1 MTWIDISSSVS
12 KPQASLH
19 PTPPAPSP
27 RLISRGNVFQ
37 FSANSA
43 MQWEAPLPNHY
54 SIRNQQFTFQD
65 ACHGQRDGRLVPAT
79 GPALYDYLEKDKL
92 VSFPQL
98 SSFEF
103 NALSTLQHKQ
113 VYYFSCRQGKIQ
125 NLHMCPPGHFF
136 HHTQCQPIDRC
147 VGQPDGMRFSDP
159 YDIHHYH
166 ECLQEKAVRH
176 SCPPNTL
183 FLHDQCRDTN
193 DVSLYCQFH
202 TEPKILDPNT
212 LLVCR
217 QGQAV
222 FETCPPGFRYFDSPT
237 CESEACVGQPNHQLV
252 PMPKVQQGPLT
263 YFPGYMQCQ
272 DNKVANVVVCPDSWD
287 PYSSAGD
294 NLTHLPQV
302 FDGRSCT
309 IPEFCTNVESDDPLV
324 TVPVHEFTKHV
335 RNWKYSDRFDAVT
348 GIQCQGNKR
357 KRVSMSP
364 GERIHS
370 KRLKPESAC
379 DGTVSKVVISNTPEF
394 ILIATHRRHPDCT
407 LYPFLSQIP
416 FSVKLKGGSQCTFR
430 STDRR
435 LVKQLTTL
443 PILYWAQR
451 EVEQEP
457 TDEPC
462 ESGQHLQT
470 GHFVFDRTI
479 YATCDES
486 QPFVFCPSS
495 DTKCIEKVEG
505 KRWACE
511 LPLLPPSSIIPP
523 HSIVI
528 FAAHEVKNLYPTAP
542 PPIRVGI
549 NKIFTDVPQ
558 TGLCPTSAFQL
569 ETLDQ
574 SVAVEYAHRVTY
586 PPDVVW
592 NENGGKVSRLGG
604 GYLAKLQ
611 DFTKKHIN
619 LPMHNIKYVVSD
631 FALNRKP

>member
-1 MTWIDISSSVS
+1 VYF
-12 KPQASLH
+12 
-19 PTPPAPSP
+19 
-27 RLISRGNVFQ
+27 V
-37 FSANSA
+37 
-43 MQWEAPLPNHY
+43 
-54 SIRNQQFTFQD
+54 
-65 ACHGQRDGRLVPAT
+65 
-79 GPALYDYLEKDKL
+79 
-92 VSFPQL
+92 QL
-98 SSFEF
+98 RIV
-103 NALSTLQHKQ
+103 TH
-113 VYYFSCRQGKIQ
+113 
-125 NLHMCPPGHFF
+125 
-136 HHTQCQPIDRC
+136 
-147 VGQPDGMRFSDP
+147 
-159 YDIHHYH
+159 
-166 ECLQEKAVRH
+166 
-176 SCPPNTL
+176 CPPNTL
-183 FLHDQCRDTN
+183 FCTDQCRDTN
-193 DVSLYCQFH
+193 DGESLLSVSYRTKFWI
-202 TEPKILDPNT
+202 PT
-212 LLVCR
+212 LCWSVVKRC

-222 FETCPPGFRYFDSPT
+222 FETCPPGFRYIDSPT

-252 PMPKVQQGPLT
+252 PLPKVQQGPLT

-302 FDGRSCT
+302 FDGRFCT

-379 DGTVSKVVISNTPEF
+379 DGTVSKVVISNTPESYF
-394 ILIATHRRHPDCT
+394 DCNTQTVEACAPKHFFDGVDCHRLIENSHTFNGIGLFQLDSLRIDNWMGAWDYSKTPSAQPCTDPESEYLETYNVCSHPDCT
-407 LYPFLSQIP
+407 MYPFLTQIP

-435 LVKQLTTL
+435 LVKQPTTL
-443 PILYWAQR
+443 PILFWAQR

-462 ESGQHLQT
+462 E
-470 GHFVFDRTI
+470 
-479 YATCDES
+479 
-486 QPFVFCPSS
+486 P
-495 DTKCIEKVEG
+495 
-505 KRWACE
+505 
-511 LPLLPPSSIIPP
+511 
-523 HSIVI
+523 
-528 FAAHEVKNLYPTAP
+528 AHEVKNLYPTAP
-542 PPIRVGI
+542 PPNRVGI
-549 NKIFTDVPQ
+549 NKIYTDVPQ
-558 TGLCPTSAFQL
+558 TGLCPTSGFQL

-592 NENGGKVSRLGG
+592 NEDGGKVSRLGG
-604 GYLAKLQ
+604 GYLVKLQ
-611 DFTKKHIN
+611 DFTEKPIN
-619 LPMHNIKYVVSD
+619 LPMHNIKYAVSD

>member
-1 MTWIDISSSVS
+1 
-12 KPQASLH
+12 
-19 PTPPAPSP
+19 
-27 RLISRGNVFQ
+27 
-37 FSANSA
+37 
-43 MQWEAPLPNHY
+43 
-54 SIRNQQFTFQD
+54 
-65 ACHGQRDGRLVPAT
+65 
-79 GPALYDYLEKDKL
+79 
-92 VSFPQL
+92 
-98 SSFEF
+98 
-103 NALSTLQHKQ
+103 
-113 VYYFSCRQGKIQ
+113 
-125 NLHMCPPGHFF
+125 MCPPGHFF

-252 PMPKVQQGPLT
+252 PLPKVQQGPLT

-379 DGTVSKVVISNTPEF
+379 DGTVSKVVISNTPESYF
-394 ILIATHRRHPDCT
+394 DCNTQTVEACAPKHFFDGVDCHPLIENSHTFNGIGLFQLDSLRIDNWMGAWDYSKTPSAQPCTDPESEYLETYNVCSHPDCT
-407 LYPFLSQIP
+407 MYPFLTQIP

-435 LVKQLTTL
+435 LVKQPTTL
-443 PILYWAQR
+443 PILFWAQR

-457 TDEPC
+457 TNEPC
-462 ESGQHLQT
+462 EPGQHLQT

-495 DTKCIEKVEG
+495 DTKGIEKVEG

-511 LPLLPPSSIIPP
+511 PPLLPPSSIIPP
-523 HSIVI
+523 NSIVI

-542 PPIRVGI
+542 PPNRVGI
-549 NKIFTDVPQ
+549 NKIYTDVPQ
-558 TGLCPTSAFQL
+558 TGLCPTSGFQL

-592 NENGGKVSRLGG
+592 NEDGGKVSRLGG
-604 GYLAKLQ
+604 GYLVKLQ
-611 DFTKKHIN
+611 DFTKKPIN
-619 LPMHNIKYVVSD
+619 LPMHNIKYAVSD